1 MRLRAAVAIDLGTV
15 NTLVSVSGRGLVVEE
30 PSAIAIDRATGRTAA
45 VGRAADALAGKEPRD
60 IEVIHPLREG
70 VVADLDA
77 ATAMLQAFLRMA
89 RLRRGLLRPTAA
101 VCVPSGATWVE
112 RRALAA
118 TVEAGRPRCTV
129 QLIDEPVAAAA
140 GAGFGLTGGAGA
152 FIMDIGGGTTE
163 IAVVIGGHLVRAES
177 LRLGGNAMDDAI
189 VQAVK
194 AKLGLLLG
202 RNAAR
207 RLKMALG
214 LTGGAPEWAEAVG
227 VDVGQGVPR
236 VAQIPADLVRAALE
250 GIVARQVDAVR
261 TILLDLPPDLAED
274 VIRGKVCLTGGG
286 ALLLGL
292 ASRIEA
298 AAGVPV
304 LVVDDPLRCVVRG
317 AAEIIEGR
325 ARMRSLG

>member
-1 MRLRAAVAIDLGTV
+1 
-15 NTLVSVSGRGLVVEE
+15 
-30 PSAIAIDRATGRTAA
+30 
-45 VGRAADALAGKEPRD
+45 
-60 IEVIHPLREG
+60 
-70 VVADLDA
+70 
-77 ATAMLQAFLRMA
+77 
-89 RLRRGLLRPTAA
+89 
-101 VCVPSGATWVE
+101 
-112 RRALAA
+112 
-118 TVEAGRPRCTV
+118 
-129 QLIDEPVAAAA
+129 
-140 GAGFGLTGGAGA
+140 
-152 FIMDIGGGTTE
+152 MDIGGGTTE
-163 IAVVIGGHLVRAES
+163 VAVVIGGHLVRAES

-227 VDVGQGVPR
+227 VDVGQRVPR